1 MTQSHPVP
9 VSAPPSSPSGAGRDL
24 ARLAQA
30 MDHLIASAE
39 PAVVFSSLARLCVPA
54 FSDRCIIDLAEDD
67 NAAYRIDY
75 PAGGPTPAVPSADP
89 ACLRTRVTAT
99 PGTAQ
104 QPYSA
109 EVSHSWDHYT
119 PSDADAAIAQL
130 LVTRAVT
137 AIDRERLD
145 DIARHALDQAANL
158 QIALTS
164 NRQIGT
170 ALGILMAN
178 HKITD
183 TAAFT
188 LLRTTSQ
195 RTHRKLRDIAD
206 DVVQAG
212 CLDPR
217 IS

>member
-1 MTQSHPVP
+1 MPQSLLND
-9 VSAPPSSPSGAGRDL
+9 GGRDL

-30 MDHLIASAE
+30 MDHLVASAE
-39 PAVVFSSLARLCVPA
+39 PAVVFTSLARRCVPA

-67 NAAYRIDY
+67 NVAYRIDY
-75 PAGGPTPAVPSADP
+75 PGSARPAVPSADP
-89 ACLRTRVTAT
+89 AHLRTRVTAT

-104 QPYSA
+104 RPYSA
-109 EVSHSWDHYT
+109 EVLHTWDHYT
-119 PSDADAAIAQL
+119 PTVADAAIAQL
-130 LVTRAVT
+130 LVTRAVA
-137 AIDRERLD
+137 AIDQERLD

-170 ALGILMAN
+170 ALGILMAS

-183 TAAFT
+183 TAAFA
-188 LLRTTSQ
+188 LLRNASQ
-195 RTHRKLRDIAD
+195 HTHRKLRDIAD
-206 DVVQAG
+206 EVVQTG

>member
-1 MTQSHPVP
+1 MTQPHPVP
-9 VSAPPSSPSGAGRDL
+9 VSAPQSSLSEGGRDL

-30 MDHLIASAE
+30 MDQLIASAQ

-54 FSDRCIIDLAEDD
+54 FSDRCIIDLTEDD

-75 PAGGPTPAVPSADP
+75 PGGARPAVPHADP
-89 ACLRTRVTAT
+89 ARLRTRVTAT

-104 QPYSA
+104 RPYCA
-109 EVSHSWDHYT
+109 EVIHSWDHYT

-145 DIARHALDQAANL
+145 DLARHALDQAANL
-158 QIALTS
+158 QIALSS

-206 DVVQAG
+206 DVVQTG